1 MYDSKIINDAEFLI
15 LYESYTSHNPE
26 FPFNS
31 YTRFDLEQMDESEC
45 LAEFRVK
52 KQDIGI
58 LADVLQIPAIIRS
71 QQRTTCNGIEGLCML
86 VKRFSY
92 PCRYS
97 DMIYRFG
104 RPVPELCMIVN
115 TLMDCIFN
123 NYGHR
128 ISQWYFDV
136 LDRPLLQEYADVIH
150 RKGAPLE
157 NCFGFKNGTVRPIS
171 RPGQHQGVV
180 YNGHKHFHALKFQS
194 VALPYGLIGNM
205 YGPVGK

>member
-1 MYDSKIINDAEFLI
+1 
-15 LYESYTSHNPE
+15 
-26 FPFNS
+26 
-31 YTRFDLEQMDESEC
+31 
-45 LAEFRVK
+45 
-52 KQDIGI
+52 
-58 LADVLQIPAIIRS
+58 
-71 QQRTTCNGIEGLCML
+71 
-86 VKRFSY
+86 
-92 PCRYS
+92 
-97 DMIYRFG
+97 MIYRFG